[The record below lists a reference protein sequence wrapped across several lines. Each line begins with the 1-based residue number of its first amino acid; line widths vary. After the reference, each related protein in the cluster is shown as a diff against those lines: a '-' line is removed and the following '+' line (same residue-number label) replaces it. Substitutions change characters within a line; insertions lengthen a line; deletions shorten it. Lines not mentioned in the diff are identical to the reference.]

1 MTFNI
6 TLIIIIITCIT
17 SYFALEKPGLLGKL
31 AHTPYL
37 VKKNNEYYRF
47 VSSGFVHSGL
57 MHLAFNMF
65 VLYNFG
71 GQVEAEFNGLY
82 GAFSGKFV
90 FVLFYI
96 LNIIAA
102 DLGSYFKH
110 KDNPRFSSIGASGAV
125 SGVLFVYIVCNPWAP
140 LHFLFF
146 PFFGIPA
153 FVIGIAYLAY
163 SSYEAKRMRGK
174 INHNAHFYG
183 ALFGVA
189 FLWLTQPEM
198 IGVFIR
204 KLMAGF

>member
-17 SYFALEKPGLLGKL
+17 SYFALEKQGLLGKL

-37 VKKNNEYYRF
+37 VKKNKEYYRF

-57 MHLAFNMF
+57 IHLAFNMF

-71 GQVEAEFNGLY
+71 GYVEAKFDSLY
-82 GAFSGKFV
+82 GGFSGKFI
-90 FVLFYI
+90 FVLFYL
-96 LNIIAA
+96 LNIVAA

-125 SGVLFVYIVCNPWAP
+125 AGVLFIFIISNPWAP
-140 LHFLFF
+140 LQLFLI
-146 PFFGIPA
+146 PIGIPA
-153 FVIGIAYLAY
+153 FVIGVAYLAY
-163 SSYEAKRMRGK
+163 SSYEAKRMKGR
-174 INHNAHFYG
+174 INHNAHLYG

-189 FLWLTQPEM
+189 FIFLTKPEM
-198 IGVFIR
+198 IGVFVR